1 MVAQQLQGCLR
12 DHPLHILHPSVG
24 SLAEGQK
31 GVSGNQPTQ
40 NSSEDPR
47 GPSASIR
54 NQETVETHR
63 CVQPVSNG
71 IESRM
76 EFKMTNTK
84 FVVKLSRIGASVPAF
99 VQRLDR
105 TPIQMTTNRKLALL
119 MGKLTAEDAIRSLQT
134 SRCILELVSVQV
146 KA

>member
-1 MVAQQLQGCLR
+1 
-12 DHPLHILHPSVG
+12 
-24 SLAEGQK
+24 
-31 GVSGNQPTQ
+31 
-40 NSSEDPR
+40 
-47 GPSASIR
+47 
-54 NQETVETHR
+54 
-63 CVQPVSNG
+63 
-71 IESRM
+71 
-76 EFKMTNTK
+76 MTNTK

>member
-1 MVAQQLQGCLR
+1 
-12 DHPLHILHPSVG
+12 
-24 SLAEGQK
+24 
-31 GVSGNQPTQ
+31 
-40 NSSEDPR
+40 
-47 GPSASIR
+47 
-54 NQETVETHR
+54 
-63 CVQPVSNG
+63 
-71 IESRM
+71 
-76 EFKMTNTK
+76 MTNTK
-84 FVVKLSRIGASVPAF
+84 FVVKLTRSGAHLPAF